1 MNKLIELSNRRTI
14 PVYVKEK
21 IIITGSQTVNAKK
34 QKDYEYYK
42 CDYCSAEIK
51 ILQKRQEMLGGIVTI
66 PYTVTRRG
74 DIKLALCNKCLKPVL
89 KKFEKEE

>member
-1 MNKLIELSNRRTI
+1 
-14 PVYVKEK
+14 
-21 IIITGSQTVNAKK
+21 
-34 QKDYEYYK
+34 
-42 CDYCSAEIK
+42 
-51 ILQKRQEMLGGIVTI
+51 MLGGIVTI